1 MQNKTKYKVNHKRK
15 GLSHWRLYLM
25 LLPPVIYL
33 IIFKYWPI
41 YGLQIAFR
49 EYTPVLG
56 FSGSPWVG
64 LKHFKN
70 FFSSYQFVRLLSNT
84 LILGTISL
92 IASIPC
98 PIILALSIN
107 AAKQRKLAKAVQLI
121 TYAPYFIS
129 TVILVSLVT
138 QLLAVRGGMFNVVR
152 GWMGM
157 DAVNLLSDPGAFRP
171 IYILSGI
178 WQGTGY
184 GAIIYLASLAGVS
197 PDLYEAAK
205 LDGATI
211 MQRIRYIDLP
221 SIMPVVVILAIM
233 NCGSIIN
240 VGFEKVLL
248 LQNQMNMSTSDVIST
263 YVYRIGIGS
272 SQFSYSTAIG
282 LFNSIVSVILL
293 LLVNW
298 FSKKATE
305 TSLF

>member
-1 MQNKTKYKVNHKRK
+1 MPEKKHKKKVIP
-15 GLSHWRLYLM
+15 HWRLYVM
-25 LLPPVIYL
+25 LIPPIIYL
-33 IIFKYWPI
+33 IVFKYWPI

-70 FFSSYQFVRLLSNT
+70 FFTSYQFVRLLSNT
-84 LILGTISL
+84 LILGTESL

-98 PIILALSIN
+98 PIILALALNS
-107 AAKQRKLAKAVQLI
+107 AKQKRMAKAVQLI

-138 QLLAVRGGMFNVVR
+138 QFLAVRGGMFNIIR
-152 GWMGM
+152 DWMGL
-157 DAVNLLSDPGAFRP
+157 DSINLLSDPKAFRP

-211 MQRIRYIDLP
+211 LQRIRYIDLP
-221 SIMPVVVILAIM
+221 SILPVAVILAIM

-248 LQNQMNMSTSDVIST
+248 LQNQLNMSMSDVIST

-282 LFNSIVSVILL
+282 LFNSLVSVVLL
-293 LLVNW
+293 VLVNW

-305 TSLF
+305 NSLF

>member
-1 MQNKTKYKVNHKRK
+1 MQEKKRRKK
-15 GLSHWRLYLM
+15 GVPHWRLYIM

-49 EYTPVLG
+49 EYSPIFG

-70 FFSSYQFVRLLSNT
+70 FFSSYQFIRLLSNT
-84 LILGTISL
+84 LILGIESML
-92 IASIPC
+92 LSIPC

-107 AAKQRKLAKAVQLI
+107 SAKHKKASKVVQMI

-129 TVILVSLVT
+129 TVIVVSLVT
-138 QLLAVRGGMFNVVR
+138 QFLATRGGMFNIMR
-152 GWMGM
+152 GWFGLQSI
-157 DAVNLLSDPGAFRP
+157 NLMANPSAFRP
-171 IYILSGI
+171 IYILSAI
-178 WQGTGY
+178 WQTTGY
-184 GAIIYLASLAGVS
+184 GAIIYLASLAGIS

-205 LDGATI
+205 LDGATLL
-211 MQRIRYIDLP
+211 QRIRNIDLP
-221 SIMPVVVILAIM
+221 SVMPVVVILAIM

-248 LQNQMNMSTSDVIST
+248 LQNQMNMSTADVIST
-263 YVYRIGIGS
+263 YVYRIGIQS
-272 SQFSYSTAIG
+272 AQFSYSTAIG
-282 LFNSIVSVILL
+282 LFNSVISVILL
-293 LLVNW
+293 LSVNW
-298 FSKKATE
+298 FSKKTTD